1 MIIFTESFISYFYQ
15 DPSACSCGMAQSGIK
30 AGSESDG
37 QELDC
42 DEITLKGEDIFN

>member
-1 MIIFTESFISYFYQ
+1 
-15 DPSACSCGMAQSGIK
+15 MAQSGIK

-42 DEITLKGEDIFN
+42 DEITLKGEDIYNKVTLYQQAFSWGNF